1 MLKIKPRG
9 KTPWSKYF
17 LGPSGCLFILGL
29 VFSPIIIYSSLNPFA
44 VNDTVIAS

>member
-1 MLKIKPRG
+1 MLKIKPRA

-29 VFSPIIIYSSLNPFA
+29 LFSPLIIYSSLNPFA
-44 VNDTVIAS
+44 VKDIVLGA